1 MQDASLVWNQI
12 VGGLEGLASDSIR
25 LIGEDRTFMEM
36 WGWNC
41 PAMNRHEFA
50 AMIRG
55 PIPRIQSIISKPME
69 DADFN
74 ALQNVPAHIEYIK
87 SQSFPNL
94 PGGNA
99 FHVYLI
105 VDSLLVKISNVID
118 KYALQS
124 IDWDEIE
131 DRNIVPC
138 S

>member
-55 PIPRIQSIISKPME
+55 PIPRIQSIISKPMD

-74 ALQNVPAHIEYIK
+74 ALQNVPAHIEQIK

-118 KYALQS
+118 KYALRS

-131 DRNIVPC
+131 DRNIVPL
-138 S
+138 

>member
-55 PIPRIQSIISKPME
+55 LSPEFKASFQSLWTMLILMRCKTCPLILSKSNLNRFRICRAGTHFM
-69 DADFN
+69 FT
-74 ALQNVPAHIEYIK
+74 
-87 SQSFPNL
+87 
-94 PGGNA
+94 
-99 FHVYLI
+99 
-105 VDSLLVKISNVID
+105 
-118 KYALQS
+118 
-124 IDWDEIE
+124 
-131 DRNIVPC
+131 
-138 S
+138 